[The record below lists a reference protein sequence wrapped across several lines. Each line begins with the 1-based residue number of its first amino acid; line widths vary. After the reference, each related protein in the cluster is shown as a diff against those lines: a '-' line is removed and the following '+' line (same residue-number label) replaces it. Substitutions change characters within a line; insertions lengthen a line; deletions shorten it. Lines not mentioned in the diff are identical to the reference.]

1 MRISTSMIFNNGT
14 SGMQAR
20 QFDLFKVQQQ
30 LSTGRRV
37 LSPQDDP
44 IAASEALQV
53 SQSKAVNQ
61 QYLDNQATAKTELG
75 LLDTVLS
82 SVTDELQAMREKA
95 VQAGNA
101 SYSPAQRGM
110 IADELKRR
118 QESLMALANTKDG
131 TGLYVFSGFQS
142 TTQPFQVN
150 PARTYPYALGG
161 QSYATYQGDSGQQ
174 SLQVSASQVMAS
186 SENGMDVF
194 MQVKDS
200 SGNVV
205 GRSVFDSLQN
215 MIDILDPS
223 SGVPFSQATY
233 TQALDDM
240 SSAID
245 HVSTVRA
252 SVGSRMQSL
261 TSMTS
266 AGEDVGYQ
274 YDARLSA
281 LQDLDY
287 TEAISRFSNYKMQL
301 DAAQLSFKQ
310 TSQLSLFN
318 IL

>member
-1 MRISTSMIFNNGT
+1 MRISTSMIFNSGT
-14 SGMQAR
+14 AGMQAR
-20 QFDLFKVQQQ
+20 QSDLYKVQQQ

-53 SQSKAVNQ
+53 SQSKAVNK
-61 QYLDNQATAKTELG
+61 QYLDNQATAKSELG
-75 LLDTVLS
+75 LLDTVLG
-82 SVTDELQAMREKA
+82 SVVDELQSIREKA

-110 IADELKRR
+110 IADELKQRR
-118 QESLMALANTKDG
+118 DSLLALANTQDAS
-131 TGLYVFSGFQS
+131 GLYVFSGFQS
-142 TTQPFQVN
+142 TTQPFQLN
-150 PARTYPYALGG
+150 GARAYPYAAGG

-174 SLQVSASQVMAS
+174 NLQVTASQVMSS

-200 SGNVV
+200 GGNVV
-205 GRSVFDSLQN
+205 GRSIFDSLQN
-215 MIDILDPS
+215 MIDILDPA

-233 TQALDDM
+233 TQALGDM
-240 SSAID
+240 AADID
-245 HVSTVRA
+245 HVSTVRS

-261 TSMTS
+261 TSMTT
-266 AGEDVGYQ
+266 AGDDTAYQ
-274 YDARLSA
+274 YDVRLSA

-287 TEAISRFSNYKMQL
+287 TEAISRFSNFQMQL

>member
-14 SGMQAR
+14 SGMQGR

-53 SQSKAVNQ
+53 SQSKAVNK

-75 LLDTVLS
+75 LLDTVLG

-110 IADELKRR
+110 IADELKQR
-118 QESLMALANTKDG
+118 QQSLLALANTKDG
-131 TGLYVFSGFQS
+131 TGLYIFSGFQS
-142 TTQPFQVN
+142 ATQPFQLN
-150 PARTYPYALGG
+150 GARAYPYALGG

-174 SLQVSASQVMAS
+174 NLQVNSSQVMAS

-200 SGNVV
+200 SGNVI
-205 GRSVFDSLQN
+205 GRSIFDSLQN
-215 MIDILDPS
+215 MIDILDPA
-223 SGVPFSQATY
+223 SGVPYSPAAY

-240 SSAID
+240 GAAID
-245 HVSTVRA
+245 HVSTTRA
-252 SVGSRMQSL
+252 SVGARMQSL

-274 YDARLSA
+274 QDVRLSA

>member
-20 QFDLFKVQQQ
+20 QSDLYKVQQQ

-53 SQSKAVNQ
+53 SQSKAVNK
-61 QYLDNQATAKTELG
+61 QYLDNQATAKSELG
-75 LLDTVLS
+75 LLDTTLG
-82 SVTDELQAMREKA
+82 SVVDQLQAMREKA

-110 IADELKRR
+110 IADELKQR
-118 QESLMALANTKDG
+118 QQSLLALANTQDSN
-131 TGLYVFSGFQS
+131 GLYVFSGFQS
-142 TTQPFQVN
+142 TTQPFQLN
-150 PARTYPYALGG
+150 GARAYPYAAGG
-161 QSYATYQGDSGQQ
+161 QSYVTYQGDSGQQ
-174 SLQVSASQVMAS
+174 NLQVSASQVMAS
-186 SENGMDVF
+186 SENGMEVF
-194 MQVKDS
+194 MQVKNAA
-200 SGNVV
+200 GNVT

-215 MIDILDPS
+215 MIDILDGS
-223 SGVPFSQATY
+223 QPFSQATY

-240 SSAID
+240 GAAID
-245 HVSTVRA
+245 HISTVRS
-252 SVGSRMQSL
+252 SVGARMQSL
-261 TSMTS
+261 TSMTT
-266 AGEDVGYQ
+266 AGDDAGYQ
-274 YDARLSA
+274 YDVRLSA

-287 TEAISRFSNYKMQL
+287 TEAISRFSNIQMQL
-301 DAAQLSFKQ
+301 NAAQLSFKQ